1 MTERSIRLWRF
12 ACAVLLC
19 CACFVAW
26 PAIPASA
33 AWQPM
38 LAVGLLK
45 GQTEVSLSVRQG
57 TANLFADGKAAGSVP
72 DGTTLRISLRTDS
85 FLVNGR
91 KIPGSTFVVKPGDKA
106 VLAVN
111 GKLYRGSL
119 RLLRRGSTIQVINDV
134 QTEDYLRGVLPS
146 EMPPEWPLEAK
157 KAQAVAARTFALA
170 NRGRHKSEGYDL
182 CTTTHCQSYSGIQ
195 GERDASTA
203 AIDATFGQVAMYQGR
218 LIDAVFHT
226 DSGGMTENSEDVWGA
241 KIPYLRAASEARR
254 ATQPWQKEWALSVF
268 SAKLHAKSDVGT
280 LKRIQLSPL
289 QIGKATI
296 DRSVSG
302 RVKTVAL
309 VGDRGALRLSGNEMR
324 NLFGLKSTLF
334 DLRISGNRVIATGY
348 GYGHGLG
355 LSQWG
360 AKAYAEKGASAKDIL
375 VHYYRDIQI
384 KDLYKK

>member
-1 MTERSIRLWRF
+1 MTEHSIRLWRF

-19 CACFVAW
+19 CACFVAR

-72 DGTTLRISLRTDS
+72 DGATLRISLRTDS

-91 KIPGSTFVVKPGDKA
+91 KIPGSTFIVKPVGKA

-119 RLLRRGSTIQVINDV
+119 RLLRRGNTIQVINDV

-170 NRGRHKSEGYDL
+170 NRGRHK
-182 CTTTHCQSYSGIQ
+182 
-195 GERDASTA
+195 RD
-203 AIDATFGQVAMYQGR
+203 R
-218 LIDAVFHT
+218 
-226 DSGGMTENSEDVWGA
+226 
-241 KIPYLRAASEARR
+241 K
-254 ATQPWQKEWALSVF
+254 SV
-268 SAKLHAKSDVGT
+268 V
-280 LKRIQLSPL
+280 
-289 QIGKATI
+289 
-296 DRSVSG
+296 
-302 RVKTVAL
+302 
-309 VGDRGALRLSGNEMR
+309 
-324 NLFGLKSTLF
+324 
-334 DLRISGNRVIATGY
+334 
-348 GYGHGLG
+348 
-355 LSQWG
+355 
-360 AKAYAEKGASAKDIL
+360 
-375 VHYYRDIQI
+375 
-384 KDLYKK
+384 

>member
-1 MTERSIRLWRF
+1 
-12 ACAVLLC
+12 
-19 CACFVAW
+19 
-26 PAIPASA
+26 
-33 AWQPM
+33 
-38 LAVGLLK
+38 
-45 GQTEVSLSVRQG
+45 
-57 TANLFADGKAAGSVP
+57 
-72 DGTTLRISLRTDS
+72 
-85 FLVNGR
+85 
-91 KIPGSTFVVKPGDKA
+91 
-106 VLAVN
+106 
-111 GKLYRGSL
+111 
-119 RLLRRGSTIQVINDV
+119 
-134 QTEDYLRGVLPS
+134 
-146 EMPPEWPLEAK
+146 
-157 KAQAVAARTFALA
+157 
-170 NRGRHKSEGYDL
+170 
-182 CTTTHCQSYSGIQ
+182 
-195 GERDASTA
+195 
-203 AIDATFGQVAMYQGR
+203 MYQGR
-218 LIDAVFHT
+218 LIDAVCHT
-226 DSGGMTENSEDVWGA
+226 DSGGMTENSEDVWGT
-241 KIPYLRAASEARR
+241 KIPYLRATSEVRR

-289 QIGKATI
+289 QIGKATT

-360 AKAYAEKGASAKDIL
+360 AKAYAEQGASAKDIL